1 MDKHFTW
8 KGYASE
14 RMQMEDWEWK
24 NNRHVVAI
32 LASKVAKPVAPIT
45 YIESLAD
52 AKVEILIDGE
62 TIKR

>member
-24 NNRHVVAI
+24 NSRNVVAI
-32 LASKVAKPVAPIT
+32 LASKVAKPVALIT
-45 YIESLAD
+45 YD
-52 AKVEILIDGE
+52 
-62 TIKR
+62 

>member
-45 YIESLAD
+45 YD
-52 AKVEILIDGE
+52 
-62 TIKR
+62 